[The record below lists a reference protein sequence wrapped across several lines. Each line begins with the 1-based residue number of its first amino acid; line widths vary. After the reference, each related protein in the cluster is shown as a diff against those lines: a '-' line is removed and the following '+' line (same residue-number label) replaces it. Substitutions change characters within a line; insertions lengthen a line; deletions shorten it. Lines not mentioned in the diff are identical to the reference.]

1 MFRSERREF
10 LSREIRENEKRI
22 ALTLFIEISV
32 SRWIERC
39 RELSR
44 FKMARRSY
52 RVAIKELSKGVHSNV
67 TLMVR
72 EAIENLSS
80 IQELPRW
87 IENLLRS
94 YRARFSEILMDQNCD
109 NNYRERKLKRLDR

>member
-10 LSREIRENEKRI
+10 QSREIRENEKRI
-22 ALTLFIEISV
+22 VLTLFIEISV

-52 RVAIKELSKGVHSNV
+52 QAAIEELSKGVHNNV
-67 TLMVR
+67 TLMV
-72 EAIENLSS
+72 
-80 IQELPRW
+80 
-87 IENLLRS
+87 
-94 YRARFSEILMDQNCD
+94 
-109 NNYRERKLKRLDR
+109 

>member
-1 MFRSERREF
+1 MFRSDRREF

-22 ALTLFIEISV
+22 ALTLFIEILV
-32 SRWIERC
+32 SRWIKRC

-52 RVAIKELSKGVHSNV
+52 RAAIEELSIGVHNNV

-87 IENLLRS
+87 IENLSRS
-94 YRARFSEILMDQNCD
+94 Y
-109 NNYRERKLKRLDR
+109 